1 MACTE
6 VGLARFYKWTINFPD
21 SVMPV
26 VIGLGNLLTMQNLP
40 TEPSDRFATRA
51 AHDRLDGLF
60 AFPHDPYRQDWEI
73 ELSDGSRLEEFF
85 IAYESQELTEDER
98 FALMALVVASAHDA
112 LDFHNL
118 TDGQWQIVHELL
130 VRDSHIH
137 TFTHRLYTTCLLY
150 TSPSPR
156 DRTRYRMPSSA

>member
-1 MACTE
+1 
-6 VGLARFYKWTINFPD
+6 
-21 SVMPV
+21 
-26 VIGLGNLLTMQNLP
+26 MQNLP

-51 AHDRLDGLF
+51 AHDRLDALF

-137 TFTHRLYTTCLLY
+137 TFTHRLYTTGAVLMPRLS
-150 TSPSPR
+150 TSALHLPDACATYGTLPFPA
-156 DRTRYRMPSSA
+156 THKCHQCQ

>member
-1 MACTE
+1 
-6 VGLARFYKWTINFPD
+6 
-21 SVMPV
+21 
-26 VIGLGNLLTMQNLP
+26 MQNLP

-51 AHDRLDGLF
+51 AHDRLDALF

-118 TDGQWQIVHELL
+118 TDGQWQVVHELL

-137 TFTHRLYTTCLLY
+137 ASTVYYWCCVDATTVDECFTLTRRM
-150 TSPSPR
+150 R
-156 DRTRYRMPSSA
+156 DVWNAAFPGDAQMPSMPIVRRQLDLPFSDN